1 MYCKNDDSFAN
12 LSEAEAGV
20 GMMCS
25 DGIPIKYCVSFLNAN
40 KQKPN
45 IVFGSSGV
53 SEQTFHHHVP
63 LACFPP
69 VWALVTRHRAN
80 LISGR
85 GDMEREPVAITGSP
99 GLRDQDKDAFPRS
112 LEQEVAFTTEN
123 AIIQPNKDFYL
134 GS

>member
-1 MYCKNDDSFAN
+1 MMVFVN
-12 LSEAEAGV
+12 LSKAEAGV

-45 IVFGSSGV
+45 IVFGFSREYPSKHFTIMCHLPASPGLGPGH
-53 SEQTFHHHVP
+53 QTWSKPQHG
-63 LACFPP
+63 A
-69 VWALVTRHRAN
+69 VT
-80 LISGR
+80 
-85 GDMEREPVAITGSP
+85 ITGSP

-112 LEQEVAFTTEN
+112 LEREVAFTTAN